1 VRRPALLG
9 PPLLA
14 GAIAALLLAWPA
26 VRLPG
31 HRGAARVTE
40 GFRPGL
46 WDARF
51 RVARGPAA
59 LDLPAVPVR
68 ATLVLSGPAEV
79 TVRAGGTTTSYEVDS
94 TPTPVELLLP
104 GGGRAELSAVGPLRL
119 HEVVLRRTGATPWG
133 PLAAVLAAALGA
145 ALLVQR
151 RPHLSVAAV
160 AILAVAAAAAVA
172 LRGQFGAVVA
182 FGLLDR
188 AGPAMALLALATA
201 FLLPIALPR
210 SAAAPAGATRL
221 ALAFAA
227 TTLVSALLQVTT
239 LPQPLLIGDPAA
251 YFDIGGRFASA
262 LRAARGIDGLADAVQ
277 TLRPY
282 GGLWAT
288 GLVYGLLRL
297 AHDDLQTI
305 YAAHAVSLAG
315 AVFFLTRAAAR
326 IGGPRLAALTGALA
340 LLYPSWAVIC
350 GIVQP
355 EPVIL
360 LLWTAAL
367 DRWLAGA
374 GLRSTA
380 VAGLL
385 FALGLAL
392 HPQGMWFLL
401 IALVIA
407 LAPFARALARP
418 TARLRVGALAIGLLP
433 VAAFTAAGEAYA
445 RPVAEVLDER
455 YGFWAYSARYPLGF
469 WLFIETDGWQGPL
482 RLDETEYA
490 TGFRQA
496 ERDGRL
502 HSAVDRWRYTIG
514 FVASHARA
522 SLRTVLRN
530 LDRLWRMPDNPFR
543 RAWLLPYGAQLR
555 LHRALVV
562 LFLLA
567 VPLAFARGAPP
578 LLLPFAVLSST
589 YPLYHIFNKYA
600 VPATPFVLLGAAL
613 ALERLWADRRRA
625 LAALLAVAALA
636 AFVRPAALALRGAP
650 PGLARGLLDGAH
662 ALALAAAFVVVA
674 RAWALGRAARARTL
688 VAAVVLLLPWLA
700 TAVGP
705 GWRRFAVPLDQE
717 ARHEIASPALSELSA
732 SDAYLMLDLQ
742 VDDGDPHRLRLDFDG
757 GFSLGGEAL
766 EPTMPPF
773 GLATVRGGR
782 DARTFPQWWRA
793 RWRPEMAPGG
803 RFGLSVHGSEHERL
817 GGDVGV
823 PDRDGVY
830 EGISLGEWPH
840 LSVYRLMHDGEYRLA
855 VRQRLE
861 PAVRGSVAGGR
872 VVPGLLGIRIAVIEP
887 GDEPANVESA
897 ARARWRPVRVW

>member
-1 VRRPALLG
+1 VKQRALLV
-9 PPLLA
+9 PPLVA
-14 GAIAALLLAWPA
+14 GAIAALVLAWPS

-59 LDLPAVPVR
+59 LELPPEPVC
-68 ATLVLSGPAEV
+68 ATLLLSGPAEL
-79 TVRAGGTTTSYEVDS
+79 TVRAAGATTTHEVAAS
-94 TPTPVELLLP
+94 PTPLDVRLP
-104 GGGRAELSAVGPLRL
+104 AGGRAELSAAGPVRL
-119 HEVVLRRTGATPWG
+119 HEVVLRRTGRAPW
-133 PLAAVLAAALGA
+133 ARVVIVLAVAVGA
-145 ALLVQR
+145 ALLVRR
-151 RPHLSVAAV
+151 RPRPPAV
-160 AILAVAAAAAVA
+160 AGATLAVIAVAGLA
-172 LRGQFGAVVA
+172 LRGTFGAVVGL
-182 FGLLDR
+182 GLLDR
-188 AGPAMALLALATA
+188 SGPAIALLALASA

-210 SAAAPAGATRL
+210 SAVAPAGATRL
-221 ALAFAA
+221 ALGFAA
-227 TTLVSALLQVTT
+227 AALISAVLQVST

-262 LRAARGIDGLADAVQ
+262 LRSARGIDGVADAVQ
-277 TLRPY
+277 ALRPY

-297 AHDDLQTI
+297 AYDDVRTI
-305 YAAHAVSLAG
+305 YLAHAAALAG
-315 AVFFLTRAAAR
+315 AVFFLTRASSR

-367 DRWLAGA
+367 DRWLAGP
-374 GLRSTA
+374 GLRSSA

-392 HPQGMWFLL
+392 HPQGMWFLM

-418 TARLRVGALAIGLLP
+418 PVRLRVGALAIGLLP
-433 VAAFTAAGEAYA
+433 VAVLTAAGESYA

-496 ERDGRL
+496 EREGRL
-502 HSAVDRWRYTIG
+502 RSSLDRWGYTIG

-522 SLRTVLRN
+522 SVRTVLRN

-543 RAWLLPYGAQLR
+543 RTWLLPYAAQLR
-555 LHRALVV
+555 LHRAVVV

-567 VPLAFARGAPP
+567 VPLAFARGAAPV
-578 LLLPFAVLSST
+578 LLPFAMLSST

-625 LAALLAVAALA
+625 LAAALAVAALA
-636 AFVRPAALALRGAP
+636 AFARPAALALRGVP
-650 PGLARGLLDGAH
+650 PTVARGLLDGAH
-662 ALALAAAFVVVA
+662 VVALAAAFALVA
-674 RAWALGRAARARTL
+674 RAWASGRAARAATTM
-688 VAAVVLLLPWLA
+688 AAAVLLLPWLA
-700 TAVGP
+700 TAASP
-705 GWRRFAVPLDQE
+705 DWRRFALPLDRE
-717 ARHEIASPALSELSA
+717 ARHEVASPALAGLSA
-732 SDAYLMLDLQ
+732 SDAYVMLDLQ
-742 VDDGDPHRLRLDFDG
+742 VDDGDPRRLRLDFDG

-803 RFGLSVHGSEHERL
+803 RFGLSVHGSGHESL
-817 GGDVGV
+817 GGDLGV
-823 PDRDGVY
+823 PDRAGVY
-830 EGISLGEWPH
+830 DGISLGEWPY

-855 VRQRLE
+855 VRQPLE
-861 PAVRGSVAGGR
+861 PAARLSRAGDR
-872 VVPGLLGIRIAVIEP
+872 PVPGLLGIRIAVIQP
-887 GDEPANVESA
+887 GEEPANVESA
-897 ARARWRPVRVW
+897 ARARWRPIRVW